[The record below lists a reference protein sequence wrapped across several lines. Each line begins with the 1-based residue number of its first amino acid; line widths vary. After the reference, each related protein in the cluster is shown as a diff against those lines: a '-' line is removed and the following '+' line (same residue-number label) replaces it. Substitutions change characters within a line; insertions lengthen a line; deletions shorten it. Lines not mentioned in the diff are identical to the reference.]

1 MILDNVHKLHT
12 NDFNDYV
19 IYKLIAD
26 GRWNLSDDGYDTTS
40 CGDERPDVNVI
51 PNEEFSDT
59 GFLFTSFDKDRDC
72 AENDIYPFFNSVGE
86 IILNTYLQRSKF
98 VFHRVTIDRVVYNYY
113 NKASEG
119 VFHKDCNDDTYYSII
134 YNFNDNDGGTS
145 SDDKFVR
152 SKAGDAILVEGN
164 SWHKGTGPRQSKQ
177 RFLVNIGF
185 IGEDRVEKG

>member
-40 CGDERPDVNVI
+40 CGDERPDIKII
-51 PNEEFSDT
+51 PDEEFSDT
-59 GFLFTSFDKDRDC
+59 GFLFMSFDKDKEKC
-72 AENDIYPFFNSVGE
+72 ENDIYPFFNSVGE

-185 IGEDRVEKG
+185 IGEGRIEKG

>member
-12 NDFNDYV
+12 KDFNDYV

-40 CGDERPDVNVI
+40 CGSERPDVNVI

-59 GFLFTSFDKDRDC
+59 GFLFMSFDKDRNC
-72 AENDIYPFFNSVGE
+72 TENDIYPFFNSVGE

-98 VFHRVTIDRVVYNYY
+98 IFQRVTIDRVLYNYY

-119 VFHKDCNDDTYYSII
+119 VFHKDDDADTYYSIV

-145 SDDKFVR
+145 SDDKFIK
-152 SKAGDAILVEGN
+152 SKSGDAILLEGN
-164 SWHKGTGPRQSKQ
+164 SWHKGTGPRHSKQ

-185 IGEDRVEKG
+185 IGEGRIEKD

>member
-1 MILDNVHKLHT
+1 M
-12 NDFNDYV
+12 
-19 IYKLIAD
+19 A
-26 GRWNLSDDGYDTTS
+26 LSKGSVFKKQS
-40 CGDERPDVNVI
+40 C
-51 PNEEFSDT
+51 
-59 GFLFTSFDKDRDC
+59 
-72 AENDIYPFFNSVGE
+72 
-86 IILNTYLQRSKF
+86 RSQ
-98 VFHRVTIDRVVYNYY
+98 YNYY

-185 IGEDRVEKG
+185 ICEDRVEKG